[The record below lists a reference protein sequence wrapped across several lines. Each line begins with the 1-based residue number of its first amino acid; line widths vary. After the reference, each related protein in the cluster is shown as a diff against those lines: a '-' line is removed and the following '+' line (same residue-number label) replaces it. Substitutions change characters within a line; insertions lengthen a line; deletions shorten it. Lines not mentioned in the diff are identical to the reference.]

1 MANLLWKN
9 CGKNEGARSNQSS
22 PEIKTEIFLDV
33 EQKSGAQRVERKEK
47 KKKKKERKEKK
58 ICNLLLTRPIPPGRN
73 AIMQSNEI
81 VAYA

>member
-1 MANLLWKN
+1 MEKSWS
-9 CGKNEGARSNQSS
+9 SNQSS
-22 PEIKTEIFLDV
+22 AEIKTEIFLD
-33 EQKSGAQRVERKEK
+33 KRSWRRVARRESKEK
-47 KKKKKERKEKK
+47 KKEKK

>member
-1 MANLLWKN
+1 MEKSWS
-9 CGKNEGARSNQSS
+9 SNQSS
-22 PEIKTEIFLDV
+22 AEIKTEIFL
-33 EQKSGAQRVERKEK
+33 EKRSWRRVARRESKEK
-47 KKKKKERKEKK
+47 KKEKK